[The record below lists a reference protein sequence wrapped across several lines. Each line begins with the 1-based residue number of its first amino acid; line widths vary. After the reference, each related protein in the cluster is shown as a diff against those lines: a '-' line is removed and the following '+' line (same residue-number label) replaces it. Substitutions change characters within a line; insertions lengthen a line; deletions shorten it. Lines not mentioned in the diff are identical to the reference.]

1 MEMSALF
8 RILTFAFFIW
18 VVCYFFYS
26 LGKRKALQDYN
37 QKSRNGRRKGKVVE
51 SSVVEKENDVD
62 DTVYQKQ

>member
-8 RILTFAFFIW
+8 RVLAFVFFIG

-37 QKSRNGRRKGKVVE
+37 QKSRNRRRGTKVVE
-51 SSVVEKENDVD
+51 SSVVEKENDTD
-62 DTVYQKQ
+62 DTVH